1 MTLQG
6 QHTDFLNRSVG
17 EIAARWPGA
26 TAVFRK
32 FRVDFCCHGDIALDE
47 AVRQCGID
55 AAELERELRA
65 LDAPGTA
72 APSFGE
78 TTQLIDHILT
88 RYHDTHR
95 REVPEL
101 IELARKVESVHRDH
115 PQVPVGL
122 VRLLQE
128 IRGDLES
135 HMKKEELILFPA
147 MRRQPA
153 GRLNTPIAQ
162 MRDDHVEHGE
172 QLRRLEEVTGGFAL
186 PEDACRSW
194 QALYVGVAKFRDDLI
209 EHIHLENNVLFPRF
223 LGR

>member
-6 QHTDFLNRSVG
+6 QNTALQDRTVG
-17 EIAARWPGA
+17 EIAAKLPGA

-32 FRVDFCCHGDIALDE
+32 FRVDFCCHGDIALGE
-47 AVRQCGID
+47 AMRQRGID
-55 AAELERELRA
+55 AAALERELRT
-65 LDAPGTA
+65 LDASDTA

-78 TTQLIDHILT
+78 TIPLIDHILT

-115 PQVPVGL
+115 PQVPIGL
-122 VRLLQE
+122 ARLLQE
-128 IRGDLES
+128 VRGDLES
-135 HMKKEELILFPA
+135 HMKKEELLLFPA
-147 MRRQPA
+147 MQQHPA
-153 GRLNTPIAQ
+153 GGLDAPIAQ

-172 QLRRLEEVTGGFAL
+172 QLRQLEDVTGGFAL

-194 QALYVGVAKFRDDLI
+194 QALYSGARKFRDDLI

-223 LGR
+223 EDQ